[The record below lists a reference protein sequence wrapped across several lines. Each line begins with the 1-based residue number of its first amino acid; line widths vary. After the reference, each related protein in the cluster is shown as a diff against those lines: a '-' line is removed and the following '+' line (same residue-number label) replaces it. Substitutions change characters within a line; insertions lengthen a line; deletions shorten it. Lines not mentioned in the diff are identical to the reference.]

1 MSISNVFKLVNIL
14 LVEDDSVDAEAVE
27 RSLRS
32 HDIDSPITVARDG
45 AEALD
50 HLRGTNGKAPIPKPH
65 LVLLDLNMPGM
76 NGLEFLR
83 ELRQDDNLR
92 ATLTFVLTTSND
104 PRDREATYDQNV
116 AGYIVKSHT
125 GEDFEELMRL
135 IERAW
140 KLGDLTDDAG
150 A

>member
-14 LVEDDSVDAEAVE
+14 LVEDDSVDSEAVE
-27 RSLRS
+27 RSLRNQA
-32 HDIDSPITVARDG
+32 IDSPITIARDG
-45 AEALD
+45 AEAFD
-50 HLRGTNGKAPIPKPH
+50 HLRGTNGKTVIPKPH

-83 ELRQDDNLR
+83 ELRQDPNLR
-92 ATLTFVLTTSND
+92 STLTFVLTTSND
-104 PRDREATYDQNV
+104 ERDRVATYEQNV

-140 KLGDLTDDAG
+140 KLGDLMDDTPA
-150 A
+150 